1 MAKRRRPDLK
11 SSRVPP
17 QPTDCRDAMHWFVDN
32 YGLYTGSVRG
42 LFASDC
48 GAEQE
53 AYLEAAMIN
62 LRSRGIEPFIIT
74 GEQVYAQA
82 DLVWQNALAQSRFG
96 QPTVSNV
103 ELDYLA
109 SEVAVLKDLEA
120 PTLGHHMWY
129 LYHYLLY
136 PRVLY
141 GKATVLTTPLGL
153 DEFLAYGARCDDND
167 YAGRKVTW
175 DKLMWLVD
183 SSLIDLYHFRQVRA
197 DGLPPMLVSEYHL
210 FNGLKERDLPVVA
223 QQVLGDYVLDLAIA
237 DRDNRLD
244 IECDTLASIDA
255 AGFSGPENKKNLVL
269 LSDGWKILRFT
280 TSEIMSD
287 LPACVDAVEQVWKQ
301 GRKKSTVGRLLFG
314 RGQTVVPE
322 LPVDDDEQ
330 KQAITHGAGPVAVT
344 GGAGTGK
351 TSCVAHRVGY
361 LLAQGVSPERILVFS
376 STEASVARLQRMVE
390 VITDAQTVQKLN
402 FSHWT
407 DIGFRILKENAVEIG
422 RKPPLKLESNPAR
435 LLSRVL
441 KKVRKDVD
449 PVMLE
454 LIDDGMDEDSLASLI
469 SLYKANL
476 VTARHVEEG
485 GQTEED
491 KLVGKVYSGYE
502 EQLKKSNRVDPDD
515 TIMLAGQ
522 LLADDV
528 DVRYEYESKYD
539 FVLIDEYQECTAAQD
554 LLAKML
560 SFPQDNLF
568 LAGNE
573 DECLT
578 AGRGAMPNLLAET
591 SIRMPNARCYIL
603 QKNWRSHPAIVNCG
617 KLVVQSMA
625 FRMIA
630 KDVQPASTQ
639 KGRSAIIGPHE
650 SRSEKE
656 ESDWVAN
663 EVSILL
669 ESGKQPGDIVLCYRD
684 PRYASIIE
692 AALFRKNIQC
702 AATGPVSDAVPDEVG
717 DVMAFLRLVMDP
729 DGPKARESF
738 ERICQLRS
746 RDLDQKLSKLSTTI
760 ASFAEANNL
769 SFLKAIEIYYEA
781 TKDPSCK
788 DLDDLVRIVRTMNQ
802 ESLPPAETISILKRT
817 QKLQDI
823 YKSAKIPSGV
833 VYKPL
838 EKVEQMEEEA
848 RGYKSI
854 REFIKAKENLSSPG
868 KVDDGGTAVSIK
880 GIEDLKGEE
889 YPVVFL
895 TGVSQGLF
903 PADDCPDV
911 EEERR
916 LFYVAISRAKE
927 LLYVSHPRKFEE
939 KLLIPSP
946 FLVEAELLSTK
957 AFQKAVQARQEEAS
971 RAPEETQQPSELSG
985 TELLRLDAEQLA
997 QQQQAELRA
1006 QEEAQLRAQQKA
1018 QEEAQLRAQE
1028 EAQLR
1033 AQQKAQEE
1041 AQLRAQQKAQEEA
1054 QLRAQEEAQLRA
1066 QQKAQEEAQLRAQE
1080 EAQLRAQQK
1089 AQEEAQLRAQE
1100 EAQLR
1105 AQQKAQEEAQ
1115 LRAQEEAQLRAQ
1127 QKAQE
1132 EAELRAQEEARQRAQ
1147 QKAQEEA
1154 QQRAQQEAEQK
1165 AQQEA
1170 ILKVQQEAS
1179 RAAQAESLSRDQ
1191 EERIQRS
1198 RREAQL
1204 RALWEID
1211 PAAASELEMKLKQED
1226 DARARDASEL
1236 QVQQEAEH
1244 RAQQESQ
1251 LRSRHEDRLRSERE
1265 AEVKAQQD
1273 AHLQIMRQAE
1283 LLSEQSSKN
1292 ASRSLKSLE
1301 EELAAMTRVDGT
1313 TSEIIK
1319 EEVFDTERGDFVA
1332 GDRESPVVNEPAQA
1346 VEPETRRKER
1356 SEDEQAERQSRAR
1369 EKLKE
1374 RAKRKQA
1381 RQEASQSSKEPLVVP
1396 EKKIAA
1402 PPRMPDIVW
1411 EAEPEPVAEPV
1422 SEPVSMPEPAP
1433 EPVFEPEVELAS
1445 LPEPASEPV
1454 LEPRADQPVQDG
1466 ESDVLGGGT
1475 QGVTLHGSGR
1485 GANSF
1490 VAPPDPSIFNVQR
1503 RQEQT
1508 ASDSS
1513 GKADLPAPDPAP
1525 PSFSGASQL
1534 PPPIVPAGQPL
1545 VLEGSTIPY
1554 CPHCMIQ
1561 LEAGARFCGECGY
1574 QMEVRIPACPGCALP
1589 VEPGAKFCGECGFAL
1604 KQAQ

>member
-109 SEVAVLKDLEA
+109 SEVAVVKDLEA

-244 IECDTLASIDA
+244 IECDALASIDA

-314 RGQTVVPE
+314 RSQTVVPE
-322 LPVDDDEQ
+322 LPVDDEEQ

-390 VITDAQTVQKLN
+390 VLTDAQTVQKLN

-422 RKPPLKLESNPAR
+422 RKPPLKLESSPAR

-454 LIDDGMDEDSLASLI
+454 LMDDGMDEDSLASLI

-528 DVRYEYESKYD
+528 DVRFEYESKYD

-573 DECLT
+573 DECLS

-650 SRSEKE
+650 SKSEKE

-684 PRYASIIE
+684 PRYGSIIE
-692 AALFRKNIQC
+692 AALFRRNIQC
-702 AATGPVSDAVPDEVG
+702 SATGPVSDAVPDEVG

-823 YKSAKIPSGV
+823 YKTAKIPSGV
-833 VYKPL
+833 VYRPL

-854 REFIKAKENLSSPG
+854 KEFIKAKENLTSPG
-868 KVDDGGTAVSIK
+868 KVDEGGTAVSIK
-880 GIEDLKGEE
+880 AIEDLKGEE

-927 LLYVSHPRKFEE
+927 LLYISNPRKFEE
-939 KLLIPSP
+939 MLLIPSP

-971 RAPEETQQPSELSG
+971 RAPEEAPPPSEPSDDQ
-985 TELLRLDAEQLA
+985 LLRVDAEQLA
-997 QQQQAELRA
+997 QQQQADLRA
-1006 QEEAQLRAQQKA
+1006 EQEAQLRAQQ
-1018 QEEAQLRAQE
+1018 

-1033 AQQKAQEE
+1033 AQQE
-1041 AQLRAQQKAQEEA
+1041 AQ
-1054 QLRAQEEAQLRA
+1054 
-1066 QQKAQEEAQLRAQE
+1066 
-1080 EAQLRAQQK
+1080 
-1089 AQEEAQLRAQE
+1089 
-1100 EAQLR
+1100 
-1105 AQQKAQEEAQ
+1105 
-1115 LRAQEEAQLRAQ
+1115 
-1127 QKAQE
+1127 
-1132 EAELRAQEEARQRAQ
+1132 QRAQ
-1147 QKAQEEA
+1147 QEAQLKAQQEAELKAQQEAQQRAQQEAQQRAQQEAELKAQQEAELKAQQEAQQRAQQEAELKAQQEA
-1154 QQRAQQEAEQK
+1154 QQRAQQEAEQR

-1170 ILKVQQEAS
+1170 EQRAQQEAQQRAQQEAEQRAQQEAQQKAEQEALLKVQQEAS
-1179 RAAQAESLSRDQ
+1179 RAAQAESVSLDQ
-1191 EERIQRS
+1191 QERIQRA

-1211 PAAASELEMKLKQED
+1211 PAAATELEMKLKQED
-1226 DARARDASEL
+1226 EARAREASEL

-1244 RAQQESQ
+1244 LAQQEAQ

-1283 LLSEQSSKN
+1283 LLSDQSSN
-1292 ASRSLKSLE
+1292 SASRSLKSLE
-1301 EELAAMTRVDGT
+1301 EELAAMTQVDGS

-1319 EEVFDTERGDFVA
+1319 EDVFDTERGDFA
-1332 GDRESPVVNEPAQA
+1332 PGGREPVVKEPAQA
-1346 VEPETRRKER
+1346 GEPETKRQER
-1356 SEDEQAERQSRAR
+1356 SEDEQAERQSKAR

-1381 RQEASQSSKEPLVVP
+1381 RQEASQPTKEPLVVP
-1396 EKKIAA
+1396 EKEIAA

-1411 EAEPEPVAEPV
+1411 EAEPEPVAEPVSEPVAEPV

-1433 EPVFEPEVELAS
+1433 EPVFEPEVELPS
-1445 LPEPASEPV
+1445 VSEPASEPV
-1454 LEPRADQPVQDG
+1454 LEPRADQPVQAR
-1466 ESDVLGGGT
+1466 EPEVLGGGS

-1485 GANSF
+1485 GASNF

-1503 RQEQT
+1503 RQERP
-1508 ASDSS
+1508 ALDSP
-1513 GKADLPAPDPAP
+1513 GQADLPVQGSPP
-1525 PSFSGASQL
+1525 PSFPGVSQT
-1534 PPPIVPAGQPL
+1534 PPPAVPSGQPL

>member
-62 LRSRGIEPFIIT
+62 LRSKGIEPFIIT

-109 SEVAVLKDLEA
+109 SEVAVVKDLEA

-210 FNGLKERDLPVVA
+210 FNGLKERELPVVA

-244 IECDTLASIDA
+244 IECDALASIDA

-314 RGQTVVPE
+314 RSQTVVPE
-322 LPVDDDEQ
+322 LPVDDEEQ

-376 STEASVARLQRMVE
+376 SSEASLERLQRMVE
-390 VITDAQTVQKLN
+390 VLTDAQTVQKLN
-402 FSHWT
+402 FSHWN

-441 KKVRKDVD
+441 KKVRKDID

-454 LIDDGMDEDSLASLI
+454 LVDDGMDEDSLASLI

-491 KLVGKVYSGYE
+491 KLVGKVYAGYE

-528 DVRYEYESKYD
+528 DVRFEYESKYD

-578 AGRGAMPNLLAET
+578 AGRGGLPNLLAET

-650 SRSEKE
+650 SKSEKE

-669 ESGKQPGDIVLCYRD
+669 DSGKQPGDIVLCYRD

-781 TKDPSCK
+781 TKDPACK

-854 REFIKAKENLSSPG
+854 KEFIKAKENLAIPG
-868 KVDDGGTAVSIK
+868 NGENGTAVSIK
-880 GIEDLKGEE
+880 GIEDLQGEE

-895 TGVSQGLF
+895 TGVAQGLF

-927 LLYVSHPRKFEE
+927 LLYISNPRKFEDN
-939 KLLIPSP
+939 LLIPSP

-957 AFQKAVQARQEEAS
+957 AFQKAVQARQEEAN
-971 RAPEETQQPSELSG
+971 RAPEEPPQPSQE
-985 TELLRLDAEQLA
+985 ELLRAEIEQLA
-997 QQQQAELRA
+997 QQEAAQLRA
-1006 QEEAQLRAQQKA
+1006 QEEAAQLKAQQ
-1018 QEEAQLRAQE
+1018 EAQLRAQE
-1028 EAQLR
+1028 EAAQLK
-1033 AQQKAQEE
+1033 AQQ
-1041 AQLRAQQKAQEEA
+1041 EA
-1054 QLRAQEEAQLRA
+1054 QLRAQEEAAQLKAQQEAELRA
-1066 QQKAQEEAQLRAQE
+1066 QQEALLRAQE
-1080 EAQLRAQQK
+1080 EA
-1089 AQEEAQLRAQE
+1089 
-1100 EAQLR
+1100 
-1105 AQQKAQEEAQ
+1105 
-1115 LRAQEEAQLRAQ
+1115 
-1127 QKAQE
+1127 
-1132 EAELRAQEEARQRAQ
+1132 EL
-1147 QKAQEEA
+1147 KEA
-1154 QQRAQQEAEQK
+1154 QQRAQQEAELR
-1165 AQQEA
+1165 AQREAEQEA
-1170 ILKVQQEAS
+1170 LLKVQQEIS
-1179 RAAQAESLSRDQ
+1179 QAAQAEREQ
-1191 EERIQRS
+1191 QERIQKTRQ
-1198 RREAQL
+1198 EAQL

-1211 PAAASELEMKLKQED
+1211 PAAASELEAKLKQEEE
-1226 DARARDASEL
+1226 ARAREASEF
-1236 QVQQEAEH
+1236 QVQQEAEQ
-1244 RAQQESQ
+1244 RAQQEAQ

-1265 AEVKAQQD
+1265 AEVQAQQD
-1273 AHLQIMRQAE
+1273 AHLQIMKQAE
-1283 LLSEQSSKN
+1283 LLKDQPSQS

-1301 EELAAMTRVDGT
+1301 EELAAMTQVDGS

-1319 EEVFDTERGDFVA
+1319 EDVFDTERGDFVPGEADDVRKVVDEQFSLGTKEPVQA
-1332 GDRESPVVNEPAQA
+1332 GEPDKK
-1346 VEPETRRKER
+1346 RKDR
-1356 SEDEQAERQSRAR
+1356 SEGEQAERQSKAR

-1381 RQEASQSSKEPLVVP
+1381 KQEAAESTKKSAPP
-1396 EKKIAA
+1396 EKERAA
-1402 PPRMPDIVW
+1402 PPRMPDIIW
-1411 EAEPEPVAEPV
+1411 EAEPEPIPEPAAEFAPEPAPEAIPEPVAE
-1422 SEPVSMPEPAP
+1422 SGPEPAP
-1433 EPVFEPEVELAS
+1433 EPVT
-1445 LPEPASEPV
+1445 EPAPAAEPVSEPSA
-1454 LEPRADQPVQDG
+1454 EQPVQTGNLDQF
-1466 ESDVLGGGT
+1466 GGGP

-1485 GANSF
+1485 GASNF

-1503 RQEQT
+1503 RQEQ
-1508 ASDSS
+1508 
-1513 GKADLPAPDPAP
+1513 APSPSTDALEP
-1525 PSFSGASQL
+1525 PSFPGSSQ
-1534 PPPIVPAGQPL
+1534 PPPPAVPAGQPL

>member
-62 LRSRGIEPFIIT
+62 LRSKGIEPFIIT

-109 SEVAVLKDLEA
+109 SEVAVVKDLEA

-244 IECDTLASIDA
+244 IECDALASIDA

-314 RGQTVVPE
+314 RSQTVVPE
-322 LPVDDDEQ
+322 LPVDDEEQ

-351 TSCVAHRVGY
+351 TSCIAHRVGY

-376 STEASVARLQRMVE
+376 SSEASVERLQRMVE
-390 VITDAQTVQKLN
+390 VLTDAQTVQKLN
-402 FSHWT
+402 FSHWN

-454 LIDDGMDEDSLASLI
+454 LMDDGMDEDSLASLI

-528 DVRYEYESKYD
+528 DVRFEYESKYD

-578 AGRGAMPNLLAET
+578 AGRGGLPNLLAET

-630 KDVQPASTQ
+630 KDVQAASTQ

-650 SRSEKE
+650 SKSEKE

-669 ESGKQPGDIVLCYRD
+669 DSGKQPGDIVLCYRD

-781 TKDPSCK
+781 TKDPACK

-823 YKSAKIPSGV
+823 YKSTKIPSGV

-854 REFIKAKENLSSPG
+854 KEFIKAKENLASPG
-868 KVDDGGTAVSIK
+868 KGENGTAVSIK
-880 GIEDLKGEE
+880 GIEDLQGEE

-895 TGVSQGLF
+895 TGVAQGLF

-927 LLYVSHPRKFEE
+927 LLYISNPRKFED

-971 RAPEETQQPSELSG
+971 RAPVEPPQPSQD
-985 TELLRLDAEQLA
+985 ELLRGEAEELA
-997 QQQQAELRA
+997 LQ
-1006 QEEAQLRAQQKA
+1006 EAQLRAQQEAQLKA
-1018 QEEAQLRAQE
+1018 QQEAQLRAQE
-1028 EAQLR
+1028 EAQLK
-1033 AQQKAQEE
+1033 AQQ
-1041 AQLRAQQKAQEEA
+1041 EA
-1054 QLRAQEEAQLRA
+1054 QLRAQEEA
-1066 QQKAQEEAQLRAQE
+1066 AQL
-1080 EAQLRAQQK
+1080 
-1089 AQEEAQLRAQE
+1089 
-1100 EAQLR
+1100 
-1105 AQQKAQEEAQ
+1105 
-1115 LRAQEEAQLRAQ
+1115 
-1127 QKAQE
+1127 KAQE
-1132 EAELRAQEEARQRAQ
+1132 EAELKARQEAQ
-1147 QKAQEEA
+1147 LKAQEEA
-1154 QQRAQQEAEQK
+1154 ELKARQEAQLKAQEEAELKARQEAQLKAQEEAELKARQEAQLKAQEEAELKARQEAQLMEAEQRARQEAELNAKREAEQK
-1165 AQQEA
+1165 SEQEA
-1170 ILKVQQEAS
+1170 LLKVQQEAS
-1179 RAAQAESLSRDQ
+1179 QAAQADKEQ
-1191 EERIQRS
+1191 QERIQKA

-1211 PAAASELEMKLKQED
+1211 PAAASELEIKLKQEEET
-1226 DARARDASEL
+1226 RVREASEF
-1236 QVQQEAEH
+1236 QVQQEAEQ
-1244 RAQQESQ
+1244 RAQQEAQ

-1265 AEVKAQQD
+1265 AEVQAQQD
-1273 AHLQIMRQAE
+1273 AHLQIMKQAE
-1283 LLSEQSSKN
+1283 MLQAGILKDPPSESE
-1292 ASRSLKSLE
+1292 SRPLKSLE
-1301 EELAAMTRVDGT
+1301 EELAAMTQVDGS

-1319 EEVFDTERGDFVA
+1319 EDVFDTERGDFVPGKTDDVRKIVDEQFSLGSREPVQA
-1332 GDRESPVVNEPAQA
+1332 G
-1346 VEPETRRKER
+1346 EPEKKRKER
-1356 SEDEQAERQSRAR
+1356 SEDEQAERQSKAR

-1381 RQEASQSSKEPLVVP
+1381 KQEAIESTKKPVPP
-1396 EKKIAA
+1396 EKERGT

-1411 EAEPEPVAEPV
+1411 EAEPEPEPEPAAEFVPDTAVEPVTGPAPVPVSQPVSQPV
-1422 SEPVSMPEPAP
+1422 SESVSEPAP
-1433 EPVFEPEVELAS
+1433 EPAFE
-1445 LPEPASEPV
+1445 LP
-1454 LEPRADQPVQDG
+1454 ADQPAQTGDL
-1466 ESDVLGGGT
+1466 DQFGGGA

-1485 GANSF
+1485 GASNF

-1503 RQEQT
+1503 RQEQVPSHS
-1508 ASDSS
+1508 SDT
-1513 GKADLPAPDPAP
+1513 PEP
-1525 PSFSGASQL
+1525 PSFPGSSQ
-1534 PPPIVPAGQPL
+1534 PPPPAVPTGQPL